1 MNRQNFAFP
10 PDHGARVV
18 QEILVDE
25 ALGALWRGELEG
37 MRRAMEGNRR
47 ALAVALRA
55 ATGSDRFGFLAAHRG
70 MFSLI
75 GATPAQVDRL
85 REDHGIY
92 LVGDGRM
99 NVAGLTPDTIPRVAR
114 ALAEVLA

>member
-1 MNRQNFAFP
+1 
-10 PDHGARVV
+10 
-18 QEILVDE
+18 
-25 ALGALWRGELEG
+25 
-37 MRRAMEGNRR
+37 MRAVMQGNRA
-47 ALAVALRA
+47 ALAAALRD

-75 GATPAQVDRL
+75 GASPEQVDIL
-85 REDHGIY
+85 RERHGIY

-99 NVAGLTPDTIPRVAR
+99 NVAGLTAHAIPKVAQ

>member
-18 QEILVDE
+18 QEILGDE
-25 ALGALWRGELEG
+25 VLGALWRYELEV

-47 ALAVALRA
+47 ALAVALRS

-75 GATPAQVDRL
+75 GATPAQVYRL
-85 REDHGIY
+85 R
-92 LVGDGRM
+92 
-99 NVAGLTPDTIPRVAR
+99 
-114 ALAEVLA
+114 